1 MPNDHHVPRVHLRR
15 FAVPGTGSPPREWFT
30 DAAEADAPEKVFRAN
45 VRRVGAERNFYTFE
59 GLDGQETR
67 VLESF
72 FGQLEGAV
80 SPIFRALLD
89 HPKYALTDLWPL
101 PPRMRGP
108 LAWYMAAQIV
118 RTTRQRK
125 RLQAWGAGASFT
137 VPGAP
142 TPPDLATTHAR
153 YISTTLGEVA
163 RALHVRPWGLGFTNA
178 CLPTSD
184 CPVVILNAHDD
195 EDQVGAALTW
205 DIVFPLDPHR
215 FIFMPDIQMVEDDPA
230 KRVDHRLNLSGV
242 GVAFVDAIC
251 SAADRYIYMHPEHK
265 PWLDRSRAPRLPAP
279 GAPGF
284 APQSVLQY
292 PVFPDHLTISARWA
306 THHLPRGDGDRRAA
320 FTGEAFGVR

>member
-15 FAVPGTGSPPREWFT
+15 FAIPGPRKRGQEWFI
-30 DAAEADAPEKVFRAN
+30 DAADVNAPTKVFRAN
-45 VRRVGAERNFYTFE
+45 VRNVGAERDFYTFE
-59 GLDGQETR
+59 GLDGKETR
-67 VLESF
+67 ALESF
-72 FGQLEGAV
+72 FGQLEGSVAAV
-80 SPIFRALLD
+80 WRVLLD
-89 HPKYALTDLWPL
+89 NPKYALTDLWPL
-101 PPRMRGP
+101 PPRMRGA

-125 RLQAWGAGASFT
+125 RLEAWGASQSFR

-142 TPPDLATTHAR
+142 AAPNLATTHAR
-153 YISTTLGEVA
+153 YIAETLGEVA
-163 RALHVRPWGLGFTNA
+163 RALYIRPWGLGFTNA

-215 FIFMPDIQMVEDDPA
+215 FIFMPDMQMIEDDPE

-242 GVAFVDAIC
+242 GLAFVDSIYA
-251 SAADRYIYMHPEHK
+251 AADRYIYMHPDHT
-265 PWLDRSRAPRLPAP
+265 PRLDPGRTPRLPAP

-292 PVFPDHLTISARWA
+292 QVLEDHLTISARWA
-306 THHLPRGDGDRRAA
+306 KHHIPRGEDGRRPA
-320 FTGEAFGVR
+320 FTGEGFGL